1 MWTLCAIRVN
11 FLWNLCEIFE
21 RRGGAAVGRT
31 RSAKLSHEEPER
43 SSVELVRQT
52 ERRLCRTTKRSGRG
66 SNSFDKTVERWSAAA
81 VNRTRSTRLSSDELP
96 RFQRGCYSLLWI
108 CHQERIYF
116 FILRKY
122 VFANKSNQHLLTQ
135 YEGMHHNPFES
146 FLSSGIALHF
156 ADPHIILSVGILSW
170 PSYCFRCCHFRSIP
184 MSSSSN
190 LIFWKSVFPGWTT

>member
-1 MWTLCAIRVN
+1 MWNICAIRVE
-11 FLWNLCEIFE
+11 FLWNLCETFE

-43 SSVELVRQT
+43 PSVELDRQT

-66 SNSFDKTVERWSAAA
+66 SNSFDKIVDRWSAAA
-81 VNRTRSTRLSSDELP
+81 VGQTRSRKLSSDKLP

-108 CHQERIYF
+108 CHQERNT
-116 FILRKY
+116 LSY
-122 VFANKSNQHLLTQ
+122 VFADKIIQHHLTQ
-135 YEGMHHNPFES
+135 SEGMHHSPFES

-156 ADPHIILSVGILSW
+156 ADPHISLSVGILSW

-184 MSSSSN
+184 MSFSSN
-190 LIFWKSVFPGWTT
+190 LIFWKSVCPGWTT

>member
-1 MWTLCAIRVN
+1 MWTLCAIRVK

-43 SSVELVRQT
+43 PSVELDRQT

-81 VNRTRSTRLSSDELP
+81 VGRTRSTRLSSDELP

-108 CHQERIYF
+108 CHQERI
-116 FILRKY
+116 L
-122 VFANKSNQHLLTQ
+122 HLLGFFHPLLFSSYNSHSISHQPNSGRKARSTSGCFCPSQ
-135 YEGMHHNPFES
+135 RFALFFSNSFEN
-146 FLSSGIALHF
+146 LS
-156 ADPHIILSVGILSW
+156 ILNVFRLSDKNRIFYISLLW
-170 PSYCFRCCHFRSIP
+170 
-184 MSSSSN
+184 
-190 LIFWKSVFPGWTT
+190 LI

>member
-1 MWTLCAIRVN
+1 MAFMSILCAIRVE

-43 SSVELVRQT
+43 PPVELDRQT

-66 SNSFDKTVERWSAAA
+66 SNSFDKIVDRWSAAA
-81 VNRTRSTRLSSDELP
+81 VGQTRSRKLSSDKLP

-116 FILRKY
+116 FTLFHTYLPTRVISTIWRSLRGRIIVLLSPFCRQVSHCILQTRILVCPL
-122 VFANKSNQHLLTQ
+122 VFCLDRLIVFVVATFAPYPCLLQ
-135 YEGMHHNPFES
+135 V
-146 FLSSGIALHF
+146 I
-156 ADPHIILSVGILSW
+156 
-170 PSYCFRCCHFRSIP
+170 
-184 MSSSSN
+184 
-190 LIFWKSVFPGWTT
+190 